1 VTRTATPAKMLASG
15 MFYLPPDRKEEGLLL
30 THSSHANL
38 LIPAVGH
45 PSQRLPLGWIVHR
58 TARARSEETAQRVD
72 LASMNIRRIVG
83 QLSGGNQQKVLFAK
97 GLVHDVDLFV
107 FDEPTVGVD
116 VGTRSTLYGLIRDLC
131 EAGAGVVV
139 ISSDLPEVL
148 HLSHRLYV
156 MRRGRTVA
164 HLQGDEITESNVL
177 THFFER
183 EEQFA

>member
-1 VTRTATPAKMLASG
+1 

-38 LIPAVGH
+38 LIPAIGH
-45 PSQRLPLGWIVHR
+45 PSQRLPFGWVAHR
-58 TARARSEETAQRVD
+58 AARGRSLATARRVD
-72 LASMNIRRIVG
+72 LATMNIRKLVS

-131 EAGAGVVV
+131 EGGAGVVL

-156 MRRGRTVA
+156 MQRGRTVA
-164 HLQGDEITESNVL
+164 HLQGDEITETHVL
-177 THFFER
+177 MHFFER